1 MKKVIEGTIEGLVW
15 INRNPKDYCEMSD
28 LNLNW
33 EKILSDYMSSRY
45 IKCNTFNVHNSY
57 FIAIDDV
64 DEDTISMLNKAG
76 ITIYQID
83 YIVDSISICFKD
95 ESSRDMVF
103 NVLNVW

>member
-1 MKKVIEGTIEGLVW
+1 MKEIVKGLIS
-15 INRNPKDYCEMSD
+15 INPNKEDYCD
-28 LNLNW
+28 VRNLNPDW

-83 YIVDSISICFKD
+83 YIVDSISICFKN
-95 ESSRDMVF
+95 EASRDMVF
-103 NVLNVW
+103 SVLKNEVD